1 MENQIIKVDNLLVG
15 DEIIYACN
23 GKLRRVRITRPIS
36 LAKNKQ
42 WGGMY
47 SSSKVD
53 IMNVY
58 DLNDKTI
65 IRTMYQD
72 LNYNDLWLIK
82 RTEI

>member
-1 MENQIIKVDNLLVG
+1 MENQIIKVDDLQVG

-23 GKLRRVRITRPIS
+23 GSLRRIKIIRPIK
-36 LAKNKQ
+36 LAKQRQ
-42 WGGMY
+42 WGAKY

-53 IMNVY
+53 ILNTY
-58 DLNDKTI
+58 DLTDTAI

-82 RTEI
+82 RTAI

>member
-15 DEIIYACN
+15 DEVIYASN
-23 GKLRRVRITRPIS
+23 GSLRRVRITRPLVQS
-36 LAKNKQ
+36 K
-42 WGGMY
+42 GYSGHY

-58 DLNDKTI
+58 NLDDQTVV
-65 IRTMYQD
+65 RTMYQN

-82 RTEI
+82 RTTI

>member
-15 DEIIYACN
+15 DEVIYASN
-23 GKLRRVRITRPIS
+23 GSLRRVRITRPLVAS
-36 LAKNKQ
+36 KKRYS
-42 WGGMY
+42 GHY

-58 DLNDKTI
+58 NLDDQTVV
-65 IRTMYQD
+65 RTMYQD

-82 RTEI
+82 RETI

>member
-1 MENQIIKVDNLLVG
+1 MENQIIKVDDLLVG
-15 DEIIYACN
+15 DEVIYASN
-23 GKLRRVRITRPIS
+23 GSLRRVKITRPLV
-36 LAKNKQ
+36 LAKNRQ

-58 DLNDKTI
+58 NLDDQTVV
-65 IRTMYQD
+65 RTMYQD

-82 RTEI
+82 RTVI